1 LPKLT
6 LDGLAARAPWRE
18 AEDARLAV
26 DIRKSANVNPTI
38 RSRVVPGGDD
48 IPQF

>member
-6 LDGLAARAPWRE
+6 LDGLAVRAPWRE
-18 AEDARLAV
+18 AEVATLAV
-26 DIRKSANVNPTI
+26 DIRKSANVNTTV
-38 RSRVVPGGDD
+38 RRRVRPGGDD